1 MITSWALSRIPQSRP
16 CLVATSLPLPIC
28 ARAQCCPPL
37 PIATYRC
44 PLLPTPAAHARRL
57 RSPPTPAAHA
67 RPLRPRPMPYPPR
80 HRQSNALPPP
90 PPPPP
95 PPAAPS
101 ATAPHSP
108 TPKTAASSQQ
118 PGTRPAALAFCTCRR
133 HLLNKIAASSA
144 KPHCSPQTHLSGVS
158 FALPSA
164 RTPPRTH
171 SPTPHPLVAHPLAR
185 TRTPTRLRSLTAS
198 WHLVHRCIPCRQRKV
213 RCDMGSVEAPH
224 DPPCLRC
231 RRESKVEP
239 PRPPPIRTVP
249 RRSAPIRADPP

>member
-1 MITSWALSRIPQSRP
+1 
-16 CLVATSLPLPIC
+16 
-28 ARAQCCPPL
+28 
-37 PIATYRC
+37 
-44 PLLPTPAAHARRL
+44 
-57 RSPPTPAAHA
+57 
-67 RPLRPRPMPYPPR
+67 MPYPPR

-95 PPAAPS
+95 PLAAP

-118 PGTRPAALAFCTCRR
+118 PGTHPTALAFCTCPR

-158 FALPSA
+158 FALSSA

-171 SPTPHPLVAHPLAR
+171 TFRHPPLTRSLTRSLTPGPPI
-185 TRTPTRLRSLTAS
+185 RLHSLTAS
-198 WHLVHRCIPCRQRKV
+198 WDLVHRCIPCRQRKV

-239 PRPPPIRTVP
+239 PRPPPIRTNP
-249 RRSAPIRADPP
+249 RRFAPIHADAP